1 MYHNMKID
9 FQHFNVYM
17 AVNHKSARIMDVRES
32 FADMIYNNVN
42 GIKAHALALK
52 IYESEG
58 EADYTDD
65 EVKLVRIVAERL
77 CVPGF
82 IDGLNEQLYNNP
94 NNE

>member
-1 MYHNMKID
+1 MKKID
-9 FQHFNVYM
+9 FKHFKIYTTVSRK
-17 AVNHKSARIMDVRES
+17 AAQTVDARET

-42 GIKAHALALK
+42 GIKAHSLAMK
-52 IYESEG
+52 IYGSEG
-58 EADYTDD
+58 EANYTDD

-82 IDGLNEQLYNNP
+82 IDGLNEQLDNNP

>member
-1 MYHNMKID
+1 MKRID
-9 FQHFNVYM
+9 FQHFNVYTS
-17 AVNHKSARIMDVRES
+17 VSRKEARPVDVRET

-58 EADYTDD
+58 ETGYSDD

-82 IDGLNEQLYNNP
+82 IDGLDEQLNNNP

>member
-1 MYHNMKID
+1 
-9 FQHFNVYM
+9 
-17 AVNHKSARIMDVRES
+17 MDVRET

-65 EVKLVRIVAERL
+65 EVKLVRVVAERL

-82 IDGLNEQLYNNP
+82 IDGLNEQLDDNP

>member
-1 MYHNMKID
+1 
-9 FQHFNVYM
+9 
-17 AVNHKSARIMDVRES
+17 MDVRET

-52 IYESEG
+52 IYGSEG

-82 IDGLNEQLYNNP
+82 IDGLNEQLDNNP

>member
-1 MYHNMKID
+1 MRID
-9 FQHFNVYM
+9 FQNFNVYLS
-17 AVNHKSARIMDVRES
+17 VSRKEARPMDVRET

-82 IDGLNEQLYNNP
+82 IDGLNEQLDNNP

>member
-1 MYHNMKID
+1 
-9 FQHFNVYM
+9 
-17 AVNHKSARIMDVRES
+17 MDVRET

-52 IYESEG
+52 IYKSEG

-65 EVKLVRIVAERL
+65 EVKLVRVVAERL

-82 IDGLNEQLYNNP
+82 IDGLNEQLDNNP

>member
-1 MYHNMKID
+1 
-9 FQHFNVYM
+9 
-17 AVNHKSARIMDVRES
+17 MDVRET

-65 EVKLVRIVAERL
+65 EVKLVCVVAERL

-82 IDGLNEQLYNNP
+82 IDGLNEQLDNNP

>member
-1 MYHNMKID
+1 MRRID
-9 FQHFNVYM
+9 FQHFNVYLS
-17 AVNHKSARIMDVRES
+17 VRHKEARPMDVRET

-65 EVKLVRIVAERL
+65 EVKLVRVVAERL

-82 IDGLNEQLYNNP
+82 IDGLNEQLDNNP

>member
-1 MYHNMKID
+1 MRID
-9 FQHFNVYM
+9 FQHFNVYLS
-17 AVNHKSARIMDVRES
+17 VSRKEARPMDVRET

-52 IYESEG
+52 IYESDG
-58 EADYTDD
+58 GVDYTDD
-65 EVKLVRIVAERL
+65 EVKLVRVVAERL

-82 IDGLNEQLYNNP
+82 IDGLNEQLDNNP

>member
-1 MYHNMKID
+1 
-9 FQHFNVYM
+9 
-17 AVNHKSARIMDVRES
+17 MDVRET

-52 IYESEG
+52 IYESGG

-65 EVKLVRIVAERL
+65 EVKLVRVVAERL

-82 IDGLNEQLYNNP
+82 IDGLNEQLDNNP

>member
-1 MYHNMKID
+1 MRRID
-9 FQHFNVYM
+9 FQHFNVYLS
-17 AVNHKSARIMDVRES
+17 VGHKEARPMDVRET

-65 EVKLVRIVAERL
+65 EVKLVRVVAERL

-82 IDGLNEQLYNNP
+82 IDGLNEQLDNNP

>member
-1 MYHNMKID
+1 
-9 FQHFNVYM
+9 
-17 AVNHKSARIMDVRES
+17 MDVRET

-58 EADYTDD
+58 EVDYTDD
-65 EVKLVRIVAERL
+65 EVKLVRTVAERL

-82 IDGLNEQLYNNP
+82 IDGLNEQLDNNP

>member
-1 MYHNMKID
+1 
-9 FQHFNVYM
+9 
-17 AVNHKSARIMDVRES
+17 MDVRET

-58 EADYTDD
+58 ETDYTDD
-65 EVKLVRIVAERL
+65 EVKLVRVVAERL

-82 IDGLNEQLYNNP
+82 IDGLNEQLDNNP

>member
-1 MYHNMKID
+1 
-9 FQHFNVYM
+9 
-17 AVNHKSARIMDVRES
+17 MDLRET

-65 EVKLVRIVAERL
+65 EVKLVRVVAERL

-82 IDGLNEQLYNNP
+82 IDGLNEQLDNNP

>member
-1 MYHNMKID
+1 MRRID
-9 FQHFNVYM
+9 FQHFNVYLS
-17 AVNHKSARIMDVRES
+17 VTRKEARPMDVRET

-42 GIKAHALALK
+42 GIKAHTLALK

-65 EVKLVRIVAERL
+65 EVKLVRTVAERL

-82 IDGLNEQLYNNP
+82 IDGLNEQLDNNP

>member
-1 MYHNMKID
+1 
-9 FQHFNVYM
+9 
-17 AVNHKSARIMDVRES
+17 MDVRET

-58 EADYTDD
+58 GVDYTDD
-65 EVKLVRIVAERL
+65 EVKLVRVVAERL

-82 IDGLNEQLYNNP
+82 IDGLNEQLDNNP

>member
-1 MYHNMKID
+1 MRRID
-9 FQHFNVYM
+9 FQHFNVYLT
-17 AVNHKSARIMDVRES
+17 VSNKETRPMDVRET

-65 EVKLVRIVAERL
+65 EVKLVRVVAERL

-82 IDGLNEQLYNNP
+82 IDGLNEQLDNNP

>member
-1 MYHNMKID
+1 MTKIN
-9 FQHFNVYM
+9 FQQFKIYTS
-17 AVNHKSARIMDVRES
+17 VNRKEAQPMDVRET

-65 EVKLVRIVAERL
+65 EVKLVRVVAERL

-82 IDGLNEQLYNNP
+82 IDGLNEQLNNNP
-94 NNE
+94 NKE

>member
-1 MYHNMKID
+1 
-9 FQHFNVYM
+9 
-17 AVNHKSARIMDVRES
+17 MDVRET

-52 IYESEG
+52 IYGGGG

-65 EVKLVRIVAERL
+65 EVKLVRVVAERL

-82 IDGLNEQLYNNP
+82 IDGLNEQLDNNP

>member
-1 MYHNMKID
+1 
-9 FQHFNVYM
+9 
-17 AVNHKSARIMDVRES
+17 MDVRET

-52 IYESEG
+52 IYESQG

-65 EVKLVRIVAERL
+65 EVKLVRVVAERL

-82 IDGLNEQLYNNP
+82 IDGLNEQLDNNP